1 MRFNIFSVII
11 FAVSCVAL
19 TISAPKSGDEV
30 DLSKSYEIKWRS
42 VQSDPSK
49 FSINLVNMNGSSANK
64 EIAKDIDASQGSVKV
79 DKVWGIPKGTGY
91 QLNFISNDKMNTGI
105 LAQSQQFEVTKV
117 ADRPKN
123 TTTTTSS
130 SSSPTESTAEPTN
143 STAGASSLAIPATFG
158 SLMVSLFALVL

>member
-1 MRFNIFSVII
+1 MRFNVLSII
-11 FAVSCVAL
+11 LFAVSCVAL
-19 TISAPKSGDEV
+19 TVTSPSNGAKV
-30 DLSKSYEIKWRS
+30 DLSKEYEIKWKS

-49 FSINLVNMNGSSANK
+49 FTINLVNMNGSSANK

-79 DKVWGIPKGTGY
+79 DPVWGIPKGPGY
-91 QLNFISNDKMNTGI
+91 QLNFISRDKMNTGI

-123 TTTTTSS
+123 KTTTTSS
-130 SSSPTESTAEPTN
+130 SSATESAAAPTN

-158 SLMVSLFALVL
+158 SLMVSIFALVL